1 MNTQLYSSYINVTH
15 ENICGIYAAIYYL
28 LKSVVLSGWR
38 CGIILYMY
46 ANFLVFVDKRRVIWA
61 YLKALRR
68 IYWLIDWIVFYAVSA
83 IFQPCNG
90 RFFLWNVIDRD
101 NVFFESLR
109 SLFDS
114 VIIWIHAFLKQSVA
128 TLYVMMLE
136 NVLQIQLGG
145 ERTPKL

>member
-1 MNTQLYSSYINVTH
+1 MCDLYMQLEILRLH
-15 ENICGIYAAIYYL
+15 L
-28 LKSVVLSGWR
+28 VVL
-38 CGIILYMY
+38 
-46 ANFLVFVDKRRVIWA
+46 
-61 YLKALRR
+61 
-68 IYWLIDWIVFYAVSA
+68 WLIDWIEVYAVSA

-128 TLYVMMLE
+128 TPYVMMLE

-145 ERTPKL
+145 ERTPKLL